1 MSGEPQ
7 PSVPRFRPLGRIAPL
22 QQVLLA
28 VAAPLLWLT
37 AFVVASAVLD
47 ETDAI
52 ELGLAIAAVS
62 FLVAL
67 AVLTLL
73 RAGRRRGE
81 RRFDGR

>member
-1 MSGEPQ
+1 MSGERQ
-7 PSVPRFRPLGRIAPL
+7 PSVPRFRPLGRITPVR
-22 QQVLLA
+22 QVLLA

-37 AFVVASAVLD
+37 AFVVTSAVLD

-52 ELGLAIAAVS
+52 ELGLTIAAVS

-73 RAGRRRGE
+73 RAGRRRQE